1 MTIHKDDK
9 QIVFQ
14 FIDNVRLRGK
24 ENVSLEISARHV
36 AEYVGINPNVTN
48 AKLANKFAS
57 MIEAGTI
64 S

>member
-9 QIVFQ
+9 QIMYQ
-14 FIDNVRLRGK
+14 FIDNVRLRGR
-24 ENVSLEISARHV
+24 ENIGLESSARHV
-36 AEYVGINPNVTN
+36 AEHIGINPNVPN

-57 MIEAGTI
+57 MLEANVI